1 MSLNFI
7 HRKKEREGR
16 REKKYKKEKKVLK
29 EKEEI
34 VTSFGQKCQNCIWY
48 YWYVCSVLWNT
59 SLFPPL
65 FFSLHISLML
75 ECSLSLSRSILNVV
89 YSVSKYYNILCSAHC
104 FKSWRYSGRQKLTWF
119 LLFCVYLVISIF
131 RVIVNLKTWLLL
143 PSNYVSILYTLLIAI
158 LAGNICLLTL
168 C

>member
-59 SLFPPL
+59 SFWTAQSP
-65 FFSLHISLML
+65 FSFSHFKLQKILYKCCKNRVYCSFVIL
-75 ECSLSLSRSILNVV
+75 EEPETFVLQLSYTPSGSLSFCWKRSPSPIKWSFLPFCISEDLHLRLHHLKFWIFPV
-89 YSVSKYYNILCSAHC
+89 
-104 FKSWRYSGRQKLTWF
+104 LTHF
-119 LLFCVYLVISIF
+119 FTTTTS
-131 RVIVNLKTWLLL
+131 
-143 PSNYVSILYTLLIAI
+143 LYRTH
-158 LAGNICLLTL
+158 
-168 C
+168 